1 MAIHALAFAALLP
14 VLSALAPMT
23 AEPETAPERVGEAY
37 PLNTCAVSGEA
48 FEEGDVPVVKII
60 DGREV
65 KFCCDDCVAKY
76 EADPAEYGEKLDAAI
91 IEAQRLHYPIDTCI
105 ISGGELGGMGDP
117 IEIVYNNRLVR
128 FCCAMCEPKFR
139 KDPAAAL
146 AKLDAQIIEAQRE
159 AYPLNECLISGEV
172 FGTGE
177 DQVEN
182 PIEFVVAN
190 RLFRVCCDH
199 CKQDVTDN
207 SAEYLAQLDMAYAD
221 AQRDSYPMTTCAVSG
236 EDLGGMGDPVEIV
249 AGNTLVKLC
258 CNSCVKKVKADPTK
272 YTAMVHAAKD

>member
-1 MAIHALAFAALLP
+1 MLVQSLAFAALLP

-23 AEPETAPERVGEAY
+23 AQPETAPERVGEAY

-65 KFCCDDCVAKY
+65 KFCCDNCVAKY
-76 EADPAEYGEKLDAAI
+76 EADPAKYGEKLDAAI
-91 IEAQRLHYPIDTCI
+91 IESQRLHYPVETCI

-117 IEIVYNNRLVR
+117 VEIVYNNRLVR

-172 FGTGE
+172 FGT
-177 DQVEN
+177 DVEE
-182 PIEFVVAN
+182 PIDFVVAN

-207 SAEYLAQLDMAYAD
+207 PVEYLATLDAAYAD
-221 AQRDSYPMTTCAVSG
+221 AQREDYPMTTCPVSG
-236 EDLGGMGDPVEIV
+236 EELGGMGDPVEIV
-249 AGNTLVKLC
+249 AGNTLIKLC
-258 CNSCVKKVKADPTK
+258 CNGCVKKVKADPAK
-272 YTAMVHAAKD
+272 YTAMVHAAAD